1 MTGEGD
7 LRSSDAYMNWLTY
20 LRHAVRSLIKNPSF
34 AVFTILTLALGIGV
48 TSAIFSVVYGVLLKP
63 TPYRRPGQICL
74 IWKSVPKKN
83 LERDWTSYPTYM
95 DWKRDATSFE
105 DIAAFLRPDGSIV
118 NLSENDNVEQ
128 VQSSKVSSNFFSV
141 LGTPAML
148 GRTFQPADTGNGTR
162 LAVLSDKFWRDRFRS
177 NPGVIGTTLRIDDA
191 SFQVIGVMPPGFA
204 FPAKESQSWSRAR
217 ETQLWVPIESD
228 PRWPKFQQFRIAD
241 AFGVVGRLKAGAASD
256 QAQAEMTA
264 IASKLGRQYPAT
276 DLDLGIRVVPLALYL
291 VSPRLRLALVLF
303 FAAVLLVLLIACA
316 NVAGLFFSRTHSR
329 RKALAI
335 QSALGARRAHILG
348 RVFAEATV
356 AAMGA
361 AVIGVGLAALGVK
374 VLLIMA
380 PSDLPGL
387 EQVAVNRYV
396 LLFAVSVSLLSGWG
410 SALVPAV
417 KLSSANLQTEL
428 RGVVVSSRDSHRLQ
442 EILVFFECA
451 LAVVLLTATGLLL
464 RSAIRLDHQGIGF
477 RTDHL
482 LSVNLFLHG
491 PKYDDDAQIRAFVD
505 DAIRRVNSLP
515 GVRSSAIVAVFL
527 GRLPNSRLQVEGREG
542 SNSVL
547 DDVPAT
553 WTYVSEEF
561 FKTISIPILRGRSF
575 TSSDGPDLPPV
586 AIVNQSMARRLWPGE
601 NPVGR
606 RFKYDVPG
614 YEAKEWLIVVGV
626 AGDTARDG
634 PETQPAPV
642 IYYPVR
648 QKVWDAL
655 VLMVRTDSDPAA
667 LGTVVANQIHQIDET
682 IPRVEPTTVE
692 EQLWEMGS
700 QRRFQTGLFALF
712 GLLAMA
718 LAAIGIYAVVS
729 YSVGQRTL
737 EIGIRMALGAQ
748 RDNVLAMILCQCLT
762 PAVLGLI
769 VGAMISF
776 ACSRVLTGFLFGIS
790 TSDPTTYLNV
800 CGLLLAIAALASYV
814 PAHRAIKADPLV
826 SLRFE

>member
-1 MTGEGD
+1 V
-7 LRSSDAYMNWLTY
+7 TY
-20 LRHAVRSLIKNPSF
+20 LRYAVRGLLKNPSF
-34 AVFTILTLALGIGV
+34 AVPTILTLALGIGV
-48 TSAIFSVVYGVLLKP
+48 TSAIFSVVYGVLLKQ
-63 TPYRRPGQICL
+63 TPYQRPSRICL

-95 DWKRDATSFE
+95 DWKRDAASFN
-105 DIAAFLRPDGSIV
+105 DLATFLRPDGSII
-118 NLSENDNVEQ
+118 NLSENGTVEQ
-128 VQSSKVSSNFFSV
+128 IQSSKVSSNFFNV

-148 GRTFQPADTGNGTR
+148 GRTFQPTDLGNDAR
-162 LAVLSDKFWRDRFRS
+162 LAVLSNKFWRERFRS
-177 NPGVIGTTLRIDDA
+177 NPRVIGITLRIDDTP
-191 SFQVIGVMPPGFA
+191 FQVIGVMPSGFA
-204 FPAKESQSWSRAR
+204 FPAKDSQSWSPAR
-217 ETQLWVPIESD
+217 DTQLWVPIESD
-228 PRWPKFQQFRIAD
+228 PRWPQFRQFRIAD
-241 AFGVVGRLKAGAASD
+241 AFGVVGRLKAGVSTD
-256 QAQAEMTA
+256 QAQAEMTV

-291 VSPRLRLALVLF
+291 VSPRLRLTLVLF

-316 NVAGLFFSRTHSR
+316 NVAGLFLSRTLSR
-329 RKALAI
+329 RKSLAI

-356 AAMGA
+356 AALGA
-361 AVIGVGLAALGVK
+361 AAIGVGLATLGVK
-374 VLLIMA
+374 ALLIMA
-380 PSDLPGL
+380 PSDLPDL
-387 EQVAVNRYV
+387 EQIAVNRYV
-396 LLFAVSVSLLSGWG
+396 LLFAMSVSLLSGLG

-417 KLSSANLQTEL
+417 KFSAANLQTEL
-428 RGVVVSSRDSHRLQ
+428 RGIVVSSRDSHRLHQ
-442 EILVFFECA
+442 ILVFFECS
-451 LAVVLLTATGLLL
+451 LAMVLLTATGLLL
-464 RSAIRLDHQGIGF
+464 RSAICLQHQSIGF

-491 PKYDDDAQIRAFVD
+491 RKYDDDAQIRAFVD
-505 DAIRRVNSLP
+505 EAIRRVDGIP
-515 GVRSSAIVAVFL
+515 GVQSAAIGAVFL
-527 GRLPNSRLQVEGREG
+527 GRLPNSRLQVEGRG
-542 SNSVL
+542 GANPVF

-553 WTYVSEEF
+553 WTYVSEDF
-561 FKTISIPILRGRSF
+561 FKTLSIPVLRGRNF
-575 TSSDGPDLPPV
+575 TSSDGPNSPSV
-586 AIVNQSMARRLWPGE
+586 VIVSQSMAQKLWPGE
-601 NPVGR
+601 NSIRR

-614 YEAKEWLIVVGV
+614 YVAKDWLTVVGV

-634 PETQPAPV
+634 PETQAAPV

-667 LGTVVANQIHQIDET
+667 LGTAVVNQIHELDKT
-682 IPRVEPTTVE
+682 IPRIEPTTVE
-692 EQLWEMGS
+692 RQLWEMGS

-748 RDNVLAMILCQCLT
+748 RSDVFGMILRQCLT
-762 PAVLGLI
+762 PVVLGLI
-769 VGAMISF
+769 GGAMIAI
-776 ACSRVLTGFLFGIS
+776 ACSRVLAGFLFGIS
-790 TSDPTTYLNV
+790 ASDPTTYLSV
-800 CGLLLAIAALASYV
+800 CGLLLAIAALASYI